1 MFNFNSFGSKAVNT
15 VSDIV
20 SDLQEKVDA
29 LRQLSAD
36 RKQAAS
42 EARYQAQNLQAEA
55 EGHDKESA
63 EAVSVADKIEALL
76 K

>member
-29 LRQLSAD
+29 LRQLAVD

-42 EARYQAQNLQAEA
+42 EACYQAQNLQAEA
-55 EGHDKESA
+55 ADHDKESA